1 MHERQWKATWRDE
14 DGEPH
19 TCTFT
24 APDNRVIA
32 QIDFQFKC
40 IDRGLPIP
48 QVFELEE
55 GRKMIPV
62 VPRLREIGGTR

>member
-1 MHERQWKATWRDE
+1 MHERQWKASWRDE
-14 DGEPH
+14 NGELH

-40 IDRGLPIP
+40 IDHGLPIP